1 MAKTQAV
8 RSKQAPVVS
17 LARAGTPATGAES
30 AAFPPAPPAPFE
42 PSALSQN
49 LSEFEFSMFTLMF
62 GFQAWTETCMAAA
75 DIRGLNSM
83 DILVLHAVNHRARA
97 RRQTEICMVLN
108 IEDQH
113 LVTYALKKLMA
124 AELVVSVAEGRERF
138 FETTAKGDEAC
149 IAYRR
154 VREEFLVPNLSWIA
168 GSENAINDTSGFLRT
183 MTALYAQA
191 GRLSYS
197 IYILHAPLV
206 LVSAGAYKAIWHAD
220 PADMRP
226 YSGIAFAAISLVV
239 AALAV
244 RLFDEPVRGRLGKAL
259 AARSAKPVRP
269 ATALVVPK

>member
-1 MAKTQAV
+1 MQDTHRWSMPVAKTQTV
-8 RSKQAPVVS
+8 RSKPALVASRAQTGSPASVAEMAGRAAP
-17 LARAGTPATGAES
+17 T
-30 AAFPPAPPAPFE
+30 AAFE
-42 PSALSQN
+42 PSALSRT
-49 LSEFEFSMFTLMF
+49 LSDFEFAMFTLMF

-113 LVTYALKKLMA
+113 LVAYALKKLIA

-138 FETTAKGDEAC
+138 FETTLKGDQAC

-191 GRLSYS
+191 GR
-197 IYILHAPLV
+197 
-206 LVSAGAYKAIWHAD
+206 
-220 PADMRP
+220 
-226 YSGIAFAAISLVV
+226 F
-239 AALAV
+239 
-244 RLFDEPVRGRLGKAL
+244 
-259 AARSAKPVRP
+259 
-269 ATALVVPK
+269 ATAATAGRPRSPPMHTKR